1 MAKKPISFWH
11 RLLDLISPQLCFVCG
26 KRLSA
31 VENVICLSCNLKL
44 PRTDFSKNPY
54 ENEMAKLFWGQIPI
68 ERAAAFFYYES
79 HSNTTNIIYKLKY
92 KSHPE
97 IGPVMGRKVAVEFQR
112 DNFFDGI
119 DGIVPVPL
127 TRERFRR
134 RGYNQSEEIAKGVS
148 EITGLPIF
156 DNIVKRTIFKSSQTN
171 KSRLGRRENV
181 EHVFELSGE
190 LPDNVK
196 HLLVVDDVV
205 TTGSTVIACARQ
217 LARIDG
223 IRISVLSLG
232 LTKR

>member
-11 RLLDLISPQLCFVCG
+11 RLLDLISPQLCVVCG

-31 VENVICLSCNLKL
+31 VENVICISCNLKL

-79 HSNTTNIIYKLKY
+79 HSKTANVIYKLKY

-112 DNFFDGI
+112 DHFFDGI
-119 DGIVPVPL
+119 DGIVPIPL
-127 TRERFRR
+127 TKKRFRQ
-134 RGYNQSEEIAKGVS
+134 RGYNQSEEIAKGIN
-148 EITGLPIF
+148 EMTGIPIYTG
-156 DNIVKRTIFKSSQTN
+156 IVKRTVFKGSQT
-171 KSRLGRRENV
+171 RRRRWERQENV
-181 EHVFELSGE
+181 EYAFSLVDGE
-190 LPDNVK
+190 PIIGK
-196 HLLVVDDVV
+196 HILLIDDVV
-205 TTGSTVIACARQ
+205 TTGATIIACAKE
-217 LARIDG
+217 LVKAG
-223 IRISVLSLG
+223 NVKISVLSLG

>member
-1 MAKKPISFWH
+1 M
-11 RLLDLISPQLCFVCG
+11 ISPRLCVVCG

-31 VENVICLSCNLKL
+31 IEDVICLSCNLKL

-54 ENEMAKLFWGQIPI
+54 ENEMAKLFWGQIPV

-79 HSNTTNIIYKLKY
+79 HSKTANVIYKLKY
-92 KSHPE
+92 KSHLE

-112 DNFFDGI
+112 DHFFDGI
-119 DGIVPVPL
+119 DGIVPIPL
-127 TRERFRR
+127 TKKRFRQ

-156 DNIVKRTIFKSSQTN
+156 NNIVKRTIFKSSQTN

-181 EHVFELSGE
+181 EHVFELNGE
-190 LPDNVK
+190 LPVNVK

-217 LARIDG
+217 LAKIDG
-223 IRISVLSLG
+223 IRISVMSLG

>member
-11 RLLDLISPQLCFVCG
+11 RLLDLISPQLCVVCG

-31 VENVICLSCNLKL
+31 VENVICISCNLKL

-92 KSHPE
+92 KGHSE

-112 DNFFDGI
+112 DSFFDGI

-127 TRERFRR
+127 TKKRFRR

-156 DNIVKRTIFKSSQTN
+156 NNIVKRTVFKSSQTN

-181 EHVFELSGE
+181 EHVFELNGE
-190 LPDNVK
+190 LPVNVK

-217 LARIDG
+217 LAKIDG
-223 IRISVLSLG
+223 IRISVMSLG

>member
-1 MAKKPISFWH
+1 
-11 RLLDLISPQLCFVCG
+11 
-26 KRLSA
+26 
-31 VENVICLSCNLKL
+31 
-44 PRTDFSKNPY
+44 
-54 ENEMAKLFWGQIPI
+54 MAKLFWGQIPI

-79 HSNTTNIIYKLKY
+79 HSKTANVIYKLKY

-112 DNFFDGI
+112 DHFFDGI
-119 DGIVPVPL
+119 DGIVPIPL
-127 TRERFRR
+127 TKKRFRQ
-134 RGYNQSEEIAKGVS
+134 RGYNQSEEIAKGIN
-148 EITGLPIF
+148 EMTGIPIYTG
-156 DNIVKRTIFKSSQTN
+156 IVKRTVFKGSQTN

-190 LPDNVK
+190 LSDNVK

-217 LARIDG
+217 LAKIDG
-223 IRISVLSLG
+223 IRISVMSLG

>member
-1 MAKKPISFWH
+1 
-11 RLLDLISPQLCFVCG
+11 
-26 KRLSA
+26 
-31 VENVICLSCNLKL
+31 
-44 PRTDFSKNPY
+44 
-54 ENEMAKLFWGQIPI
+54 MAKLFWGQIPI
-68 ERAAAFFYYES
+68 ERAASFFYYES
-79 HSNTTNIIYKLKY
+79 HSNTANIIYKLKY
-92 KSHPE
+92 KNHPE
-97 IGPVMGRKVAVEFQR
+97 IGPVMGRKVSVEFQR
-112 DNFFDGI
+112 DNFFEGI

-127 TRERFRR
+127 TKKRLRR

-156 DNIVKRTIFKSSQTN
+156 SNIVKRMVFKSSQTN

-181 EHVFELSGE
+181 EHVFELNGE

-205 TTGSTVIACARQ
+205 TTGSTVIACAHQ
-217 LARIDG
+217 LAKIDG